1 MFRERFFRLET
12 EFPKPN
18 PNCLFCGMI
27 RKTIRRLD
35 VPSTGGVK
43 IGSSYDEARTRKV
56 NAEAEIAELEL
67 ATVHGT
73 LVVAEDVVK
82 AWEEVL
88 GALKGK
94 LMSIPTK
101 AAPVVSAESEAG
113 MCQDILEDLMNEAL
127 EELSNY
133 DPSVNA
139 TETKATE
146 ESSADS
152 NQDTKAAAETKRKPV
167 GRPRKKARLTK

>member
-1 MFRERFFRLET
+1 MA
-12 EFPKPN
+12 
-18 PNCLFCGMI
+18 
-27 RKTIRRLD
+27 
-35 VPSTGGVK
+35 STGGVK

-94 LMSIPTK
+94 LLSIPTK
-101 AAPVVSAESEAG
+101 AAPIVSAENEAG
-113 MCQDILEDLMNEAL
+113 ICQDILEDLMNEAL

-139 TETKATE
+139 TETKGTE
-146 ESSADS
+146 EAPEDG
-152 NQDTKAAAETKRKPV
+152 NKNTKAATKANRKSV
-167 GRPRKKARLTK
+167 GRPKKTTRLPK

>member
-1 MFRERFFRLET
+1 M
-12 EFPKPN
+12 
-18 PNCLFCGMI
+18 
-27 RKTIRRLD
+27 
-35 VPSTGGVK
+35 PSTGGVK
-43 IGSSYDEARTRKV
+43 VGSSYDEARTRKV

-139 TETKATE
+139 TETKGTTE
-146 ESSADS
+146 ASEDG
-152 NQDTKAAAETKRKPV
+152 NQNSKAASETKRKSV
-167 GRPRKKARLTK
+167 GRPRKKTRLTK

>member
-1 MFRERFFRLET
+1 M
-12 EFPKPN
+12 
-18 PNCLFCGMI
+18 
-27 RKTIRRLD
+27 
-35 VPSTGGVK
+35 PSTGGVK

-67 ATVHGT
+67 AKVHGT

-82 AWEEVL
+82 AWEDVL

-94 LMSIPTK
+94 LLSIPTK
-101 AAPVVSAESEAG
+101 AAPVVSAENEAG
-113 MCQDILEDLMNEAL
+113 VCEDILEDLMNEAL

-139 TETKATE
+139 TETKGTE
-146 ESSADS
+146 EAPEDS
-152 NQDTKAAAETKRKPV
+152 NSDTKATTKTKRKSV
-167 GRPRKKARLTK
+167 GRPKKAARLTK

>member
-1 MFRERFFRLET
+1 M
-12 EFPKPN
+12 
-18 PNCLFCGMI
+18 
-27 RKTIRRLD
+27 
-35 VPSTGGVK
+35 PSTGGVK

-94 LMSIPTK
+94 LLSIPTK
-101 AAPVVSAESEAG
+101 AAPIVSAESEAG
-113 MCQDILEDLMNEAL
+113 ICQDILEDLMNEAL

-139 TETKATE
+139 TETKGTE
-146 ESSADS
+146 EAPEDG
-152 NQDTKAAAETKRKPV
+152 NKNTKPATKTKRKSV
-167 GRPRKKARLTK
+167 GRPKKTTRLPK